1 MATTSSDTQNLLTA
15 QREGNGPGL
24 RLFAAI
30 LSTVLLLLVLGA
42 GIAAAQ
48 TFPDHFDT
56 TQREDAPDLSAVP
69 SLRILAMTG
78 FPPFSFR
85 QANGELTGYNI
96 DLAKSMCAKLGVVC
110 TIQAWPFE
118 QAADALADNQ
128 GDVLL
133 GGLAITPE
141 NVDRFDFSAIYL
153 GFPARF
159 VALKQNAD
167 TFDPGDLGGKSI
179 AVRVGGVHEEFLKDF
194 LSLDALKPAPT
205 EIEALAMVK
214 SGAADLYFG
223 DAMRASFWLNENL
236 ECCAFAGD
244 AYYRPDIF
252 GDGLAMAVPAGHD
265 AVRNAVNWA
274 LQRLNRDGTLRELYL
289 RWFPVGFY

>member
-1 MATTSSDTQNLLTA
+1 MFC
-15 QREGNGPGL
+15 GL
-24 RLFAAI
+24 ALFCA
-30 LSTVLLLLVLGA
+30 VLLPA
-42 GIAAAQ
+42 ISAAQ
-48 TFPDHFDT
+48 SFPDHFDT
-56 TQREDAPDLSAVP
+56 TQREEAPDLSAVP

-85 QANGELTGYNI
+85 QPNGELIGYNI
-96 DLAKSMCAKLGVVC
+96 DLAKAICAKLGVVC
-110 TIQAWPFE
+110 TVQAWPFE

-133 GGLAITPE
+133 GGLAVTPE
-141 NVDRFDFSAIYL
+141 NVARFDFSAVYL

-159 VALKQNAD
+159 VARKSDVAAFD
-167 TFDPGDLGGKSI
+167 TEALAGRSV
-179 AVRVGGVHEEFLKDF
+179 AVRVGGVHEAFIKEFLP
-194 LSLDALKPAPT
+194 LAVLKPTPT
-205 EIEALAMVK
+205 EIEALNLMK
-214 SGAADLYFG
+214 SGGADYYFG
-223 DAMRASFWLNENL
+223 DALRASFWLNENID
-236 ECCAFAGD
+236 CCAFAGD

-265 AVRNAVNWA
+265 AVRNAVDWA